1 MSAIDQGSIHPAS
14 IHLGFPSHSVADVHM
29 RDWGAVATAAET
41 AGFDTLWHSNERFFR
56 EMFVRMTVSA
66 TVTER
71 ITLGG
76 AVSDGFTAHPAIV
89 AQSLATVA
97 ELAGGRTTL
106 AIGAGGSGLP
116 MMGLT
121 RSAVT
126 ETVDATYSSI
136 ADLLAGRRVTR
147 SAPSFTLHDAHLR
160 VLPPQPVSL
169 WIASRGPRILTMAGG
184 IADGVM
190 VASQA
195 APSGLRRAVDR
206 IRAGAVAL
214 GRDPNA
220 VRTMARVDT
229 CVHRDPAAA
238 RDGCRLMVAKMLWMS
253 YPDRHFVT
261 DAGLTVPDALE
272 RIIATRD
279 YDALDA
285 VAELVP
291 DTMIDAFCW
300 AGSPEQLVDQVAAAA
315 SEPGITDVGFWLLRA
330 PGQTLAD
337 ALGLLGDT
345 LPAIRSRLRG
355 TAVAP

>member
-1 MSAIDQGSIHPAS
+1 MTT

-29 RDWGAVATAAET
+29 REWGAVAISAEA

-71 ITLGG
+71 IMLGG
-76 AVSDGFTAHPAIV
+76 AVSDGFSSHPAIV

-116 MMGLT
+116 MMGIT

-126 ETVDATYSSI
+126 ETVHATYTSI
-136 ADLLAGRRVTR
+136 AELLAGERVTR
-147 SAPSFTLHDAHLR
+147 IAPSFTMRNAHLR
-160 VLPPQPVSL
+160 VTPPQPVPL
-169 WIASRGPRILTMAGG
+169 WIASRGPRMLTMAGG

-195 APSGLRRAVDR
+195 APPGLQRAIGRVH
-206 IRAGAVAL
+206 AGAEAL
-214 GRDPNA
+214 ERDPRE

-229 CVHRDPAAA
+229 CVHPDPAAA

-253 YPDRHFVT
+253 YPDRGFVT
-261 DAGLTVPDALE
+261 DAGLTVPDDLE

-285 VAELVP
+285 VADLVP
-291 DTMIDAFCW
+291 DAMIDAFCW
-300 AGSPEQLVDQVAAAA
+300 AGSPEQLVDRVAEAV
-315 SEPGITDVGFWLLRA
+315 SVRGVTDVGFWLLRA
-330 PGQTLAD
+330 PGQTRAE
-337 ALGLLGDT
+337 AQSLLGQT
-345 LPAIRSRLRG
+345 LPAIRARLHRS
-355 TAVAP
+355 AVAP